1 MKKPQVSVFVPIY
14 NEERIL
20 EFHIRIL
27 KKYLN
32 ALPYLW
38 ELFIVNDGSKD
49 MSTDIMNDIVKRDK
63 KIKHIYYEE
72 GKTRR
77 ENLAASFK
85 YAHAD
90 TVVMLDMDLSA
101 NLKYLKDLI
110 DEVKKNNY
118 DIAIG
123 SRYFKGSKVK
133 RGPFR
138 LLVSRAFILG
148 CHLYYNSK
156 ISDYECGFKAFKRP
170 AILDLVKDA
179 GYDKTKKRGVFW
191 DAEILMRAEKK
202 KYSLKEI
209 PIDWTEGAKS
219 ELNFKREVQML
230 PYMMRFRKVL
240 KKL

>member
-1 MKKPQVSVFVPIY
+1 MKKPQVSIFVPVY
-14 NEERIL
+14 NEEKIL

-27 KKYLN
+27 KRYLN
-32 ALPYLW
+32 ALPYSW

-49 MSTDIMNDIVKRDK
+49 MSTEIMNDIAARDK
-63 KIKHIYYEE
+63 RIKHIYYEE

-85 YAHAD
+85 HANAD
-90 TVVMLDMDLSA
+90 TIVMLDMDLSA
-101 NLKYLKDLI
+101 NLRYLRSLI
-110 DEVKKNNY
+110 DEVKKNKY
-118 DIAIG
+118 DLAIG
-123 SRYFKGSKVK
+123 SRYLKGSKVK
-133 RGPFR
+133 RGLFR
-138 LLVSRAFILG
+138 WLVSKAFVLG
-148 CHLYYNSK
+148 CHIYYNSK
-156 ISDYECGFKAFKRP
+156 ISDYECGFKAFKKQV
-170 AILDLVKDA
+170 ILDLVKAA

-230 PYMMRFRKVL
+230 PYMLKLRKVL